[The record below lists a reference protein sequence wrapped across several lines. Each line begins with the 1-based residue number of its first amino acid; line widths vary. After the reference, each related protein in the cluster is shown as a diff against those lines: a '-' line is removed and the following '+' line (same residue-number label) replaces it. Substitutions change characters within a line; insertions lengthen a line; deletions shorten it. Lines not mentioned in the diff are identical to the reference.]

1 MKLLAAIRIAVI
13 SMLVMTSVLLHA
25 ATAPG
30 TALLNQAEMR
40 YFDPLEGR
48 VVVVRSNISR
58 VMVAESPA
66 FELDQD
72 KTRAASPG
80 QSISIDHTLTNTGNV
95 TDGYSLSLTNLGGD
109 AGDLQGLTIYLDS
122 NGNGVA
128 DPGEP
133 AVTEL
138 PSVLPGVTVNLVI
151 SGTVPASL
159 VSGDE
164 IRLSLDA
171 QSQLN
176 GTLTDAVLDRVVIA
190 DGASLVLSKSS
201 SLSCDVP
208 QQEGAIIDYQVSVTN
223 VGNSVPVE
231 RTLQVGG
238 QAEQGVLVEDA
249 LPGNV
254 TLLAASMADIAPLQA
269 LPVVHLAG
277 DSADV
282 WQRYADW
289 TGNGTVDRV
298 GLLIPADQ
306 IRNNQTGDRKS
317 VV

>member
-1 MKLLAAIRIAVI
+1 MKLLAAIRIAVV

-159 VSGDE
+159 VSGDVPGRPVPAE
-164 IRLSLDA
+164 RDPH
-171 QSQLN
+171 
-176 GTLTDAVLDRVVIA
+176 GC
-190 DGASLVLSKSS
+190 GAG
-201 SLSCDVP
+201 P
-208 QQEGAIIDYQVSVTN
+208 
-223 VGNSVPVE
+223 
-231 RTLQVGG
+231 GG
-238 QAEQGVLVEDA
+238 DC
-249 LPGNV
+249 
-254 TLLAASMADIAPLQA
+254 
-269 LPVVHLAG
+269 
-277 DSADV
+277 
-282 WQRYADW
+282 
-289 TGNGTVDRV
+289 
-298 GLLIPADQ
+298 
-306 IRNNQTGDRKS
+306 
-317 VV
+317 